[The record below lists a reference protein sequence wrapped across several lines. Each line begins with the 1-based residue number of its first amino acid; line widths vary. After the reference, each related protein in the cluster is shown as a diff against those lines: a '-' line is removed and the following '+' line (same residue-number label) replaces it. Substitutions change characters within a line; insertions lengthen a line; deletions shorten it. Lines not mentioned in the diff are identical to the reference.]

1 MLKLK
6 YLFENKDLAHML
18 LSNWEYDIED
28 PKFLEYYR
36 ISANAVYWCK
46 NQGDTFFLRFVSAEE
61 KSKESIL
68 AELGFLRFLRNNGYP
83 AVDTILSKA
92 GNELETVTTP
102 WGTYFAV
109 AFKAASGK
117 QISRIPLTDNII
129 FGLGKSLGELHK
141 LSSEYNPVTNLRN
154 DWKETMDWMEDVLSN
169 FPDEVATKSELSILK
184 EYFLKLPTTKENFGL
199 IHYDFEPDNV
209 FYDETLKTYNPIDFD
224 DAVYHWYAM
233 DIEQSLDSIK
243 DDMPEEQVEPAT
255 NQFIKGYRSAYDI
268 SDHMLTL
275 LPIFRRY
282 ANLYGY
288 VRVLRSINE
297 KWNNEPK
304 WMVDL
309 RTRLENSLN
318 RRKWGTSIDLCK
330 SNLWMFFYV

>member
-6 YLFENKDLAHML
+6 HLFQNKDLAHML

-28 PKFLEYYR
+28 PNFLKYYR
-36 ISANAVYWCK
+36 ISANAIYWCK
-46 NQGDTFFLRFVSAEE
+46 NQGNTFFLRFVSAEE
-61 KSKESIL
+61 KSKEKIL
-68 AELGFLRFLRNNGYP
+68 AELEFLRYLRENGYP
-83 AVDTILSKA
+83 AVDTILSKS
-92 GNELETVTTP
+92 GNELEVVNTP
-102 WGTYFAV
+102 WGTYYAV
-109 AFKAASGK
+109 AFKEACGK

-129 FGLGKSLGELHK
+129 FGLGKSLGKLHK
-141 LSSEYNPVTNLRN
+141 LSSEYKPVNNKRN

-184 EYFLKLPTTKENFGL
+184 EYFLKLSTTKENFGL

-224 DAVYHWYAM
+224 DALYHWYAT

-255 NQFIKGYRSAYDI
+255 NQFIKGYRTEYDV
-268 SDHMLTL
+268 SDDMLKL

-282 ANLYGY
+282 INLYGY
-288 VRVLRSINE
+288 VRVLRSIEE
-297 KWNNEPK
+297 KWNNEPE
-304 WMVDL
+304 WMVNL
-309 RTRLENSLN
+309 RIKLGNSLT
-318 RRKWGTSIDLCK
+318 RRKYTFSKPI
-330 SNLWMFFYV
+330 